1 MSMLIRLTENL
12 AVRADDVKIM
22 QYISNTGSIK
32 VELLSG
38 STWSLPGESKRR
50 FNKLVQA
57 ISVAQG

>member
-1 MSMLIRLTENL
+1 MLVKLTENL
-12 AVRADDVKIM
+12 AVEANNVKVV
-22 QYISNTGSIK
+22 QYMSKTGSIK

-50 FNKLVQA
+50 FNKLVQI